1 MKCPAN
7 GLLVVERNAVLVQL
21 IIVTI
26 LSLFLFVAY
35 SQAGFYGITLFGI
48 ALITTPS
55 FFLSISLF
63 SFLVEQSQVTG
74 NYKKTSFRIMDR
86 LNKMQWAVIN
96 YQIFLPLLNVSGMFI
111 INLVM
116 IGLFC
121 VIAEVTDV
129 IVWYF
134 IYIYIFKQGRTGY
147 FWIPYRICCGL
158 FYQILKYFC
167 Y

>member
-1 MKCPAN
+1 
-7 GLLVVERNAVLVQL
+7 
-21 IIVTI
+21 
-26 LSLFLFVAY
+26 
-35 SQAGFYGITLFGI
+35 
-48 ALITTPS
+48 
-55 FFLSISLF
+55 
-63 SFLVEQSQVTG
+63 
-74 NYKKTSFRIMDR
+74 MDR

-134 IYIYIFKQGRTGY
+134 IYIYIYLNRDEQVIFGFLIGSAVAY
-147 FWIPYRICCGL
+147 FIRS
-158 FYQILKYFC
+158 
-167 Y
+167 